1 MVLARSGSDQGDRT
15 VVAARM
21 VASGM
26 RKATCIPIT
35 VNAQSSSYTMG
46 VKARSGHTRAP
57 ACSGEG
63 LGVSE
68 DPVRYKKSTG
78 CSGLAPDRP
87 SCKPAILDQEVALG
101 LRTGVFFRSTCCR
114 RRRSGP
120 RRLSIA
126 ESLRRHYCHARNAQH
141 DAAASRGARS
151 LAPPLSD
158 AVTGRPSGAELA
170 NVSVS

>member
-26 RKATCIPIT
+26 RKATCIPRT

-57 ACSGEG
+57 ACSGEREG

-68 DPVRYKKSTG
+68 GPVRYKKSTG

-87 SCKPAILDQEVALG
+87 SCKPAILCQEVALG
-101 LRTGVFFRSTCCR
+101 LRTGVLFRSTCCR

-126 ESLRRHYCHARNAQH
+126 ESLPRHYCHVRNAQH

-151 LAPPLSD
+151 SAPPVSD
-158 AVTGRPSGAELA
+158 AVPYRCLTA
-170 NVSVS
+170 